1 MQSEGAF
8 VMQLAA
14 TVVVG
19 VACGLLFKKIKVPA
33 GLMVGAFVGVAVLN
47 CSTEAAWVPDGT
59 RTLVQVIAG
68 AFVGCSME
76 RSDVRRL
83 RKIAGP
89 VALMLAACLA
99 LMLLAGFSICAFS
112 PLDLRTSLMCA
123 VPGGINDT
131 PIVAADMGADAPTV
145 AILQLV
151 RQILGIAVLPAA
163 IAAFDKM
170 RERAGSPD
178 ERGVDALAN
187 EGEREKSS
195 QRSAAST
202 VAALSVAGIGG
213 LLGSATGVA
222 GMTFAFAIAGVL
234 VLKLVF
240 DFAYI
245 PKQVKKAC
253 QMLAGC
259 YLGTLLT
266 PGSLAGV
273 PSLVAPIA
281 IVVFFYTANC
291 FITGKAERRLFGYGR
306 KEGMLIASPAGASDM
321 ALIMDDMGIKNT
333 DVVIMQVVR
342 AVVVM
347 GVFPQVVNLVC
358 FAMEGV

>member
-1 MQSEGAF
+1 MRSECSL
-8 VMQLAA
+8 VVQLAI
-14 TVVVG
+14 TLVVG
-19 VACGLLFKKIKVPA
+19 VACGLLFKRMKVPA
-33 GLMVGAFVGVAVLN
+33 GFMVGAFVGVAVLN
-47 CSTEAAWVPDGT
+47 CLTEAAWVPNGT
-59 RTLVQVIAG
+59 RTLVQVVAG

-89 VALMLAACLA
+89 VILMLAACLA
-99 LMLLAGFSICAFS
+99 LMLLAGFSIHALS
-112 PLDLRTSLMCA
+112 SLDLRTSLMCA

-178 ERGVDALAN
+178 ERGASVLTNPD
-187 EGEREKSS
+187 ERKKSA

-213 LLGSATGVA
+213 LLGSATGIA
-222 GMTFAFAIAGVL
+222 GTTFAFAIVGVL

-240 DFAYI
+240 DFACI

-259 YLGTLLT
+259 YLGTLLA
-266 PGSLAGV
+266 PESLAGV

-291 FITGKAERRLFGYGR
+291 FLTGKAEQRLFGYGR

-347 GVFPQVVNLVC
+347 GAFPQVVNLVC
-358 FAMEGV
+358 FVTSA